1 MTNLSISNRWQ
12 TYWYL
17 AVALLGG
24 GLNAVAQDAAAS
36 PAPHPGNIALRD
48 KVRQAIEK
56 GCVWLDARQNTNGY
70 WSSPEHP
77 AVTALVLTSLVGGSP
92 GTSASPAVEKGYAY
106 LLSCVQPDGGIY
118 NKELQSYNT
127 SVALSALALRNLP
140 QDRPVIQNAR
150 RFLISLQVGDAQLGA
165 TNSPFSGGIGYGGT
179 DKMPDLSDTVL
190 ALEALYNTRPLVQDD
205 NGVKAPDLDW
215 KAALRFVQNCQ
226 NLPGSNSQTWASDDP
241 QNKGGFIYA
250 PERSMA
256 GKTNLPSGR
265 VAYRSYGSMTYA
277 GLLSYIY
284 VDLKSD
290 DPRVASA
297 LDWLRG
303 NYTVD
308 ENPALGPQGLYYY
321 YELMAK
327 ALTFAG
333 VDTLETKDGHNV
345 NWREDLALKLISLQH
360 GDGSWANENGRW
372 WEKDPVLDSTFAITT
387 MEIIENKL

>member
-1 MTNLSISNRWQ
+1 
-12 TYWYL
+12 L
-17 AVALLGG
+17 AVALLAG
-24 GLNAVAQDAAAS
+24 GLSAAAQGA
-36 PAPHPGNIALRD
+36 APLSTPLSGNVSLRHE
-48 KVRQAIEK
+48 VQHAIEK
-56 GCVWLDARQNTNGY
+56 CCAWLAAKQNTNGY

-77 AVTALVLTSLVGGSP
+77 AVTALVLTSLVGPSR

-127 SVALSALALRNLP
+127 SVALTALVLRNRP
-140 QDRPVIQNAR
+140 QDRTVIQNAR

-165 TNSPFSGGIGYGGT
+165 SNSPFSGGIGYGRT
-179 DKMPDLSDTVL
+179 EKLPDLSDTVL
-190 ALEALYNTRPLVQDD
+190 ALEAIYNSRPLVQDA
-205 NGVKAPDLDW
+205 NGIKAPDLDW

-226 NLPGSNSQTWASDDP
+226 NLPGSNSQPWASDDP

-256 GKTNLPSGR
+256 GQTNLPSGR

-284 VDLKSD
+284 ADLKAD
-290 DPRVASA
+290 DPRVTSA

-333 VDTLETKDGHNV
+333 VDTLETKDGRKV
-345 NWREDLALKLISLQH
+345 NWREDLALKLLNLQRA
-360 GDGSWANENGRW
+360 DGSWANENGRW
-372 WEKDPVLDSTFAITT
+372 WEKDPVLDSAFSVTT

>member
-1 MTNLSISNRWQ
+1 
-12 TYWYL
+12 
-17 AVALLGG
+17 
-24 GLNAVAQDAAAS
+24 
-36 PAPHPGNIALRD
+36 
-48 KVRQAIEK
+48 
-56 GCVWLDARQNTNGY
+56 
-70 WSSPEHP
+70 
-77 AVTALVLTSLVGGSP
+77 
-92 GTSASPAVEKGYAY
+92 
-106 LLSCVQPDGGIY
+106 
-118 NKELQSYNT
+118 
-127 SVALSALALRNLP
+127 
-140 QDRPVIQNAR
+140 
-150 RFLISLQVGDAQLGA
+150 LQVGDAQLGA